1 MLIFSLHVAWY
12 TPTVTVVDYYQMLFT
27 IFSEFQEKVD
37 VTVNEEADTITY
49 YLRKVFTFNAE
60 LSGCRS
66 EDDDVI
72 ILNPGMVV
80 SQNYFNYY
88 YYYFYNLIQNYLKK
102 YCRMLSSN
110 KYQ

>member
-1 MLIFSLHVAWY
+1 MWHGWLLASLVS
-12 TPTVTVVDYYQMLFT
+12 D
-27 IFSEFQEKVD
+27 FSEFQEKVD

-66 EDDDVI
+66 EDDDVV

-80 SQNYFNYY
+80 SQNYD
-88 YYYFYNLIQNYLKK
+88 YNIKIFICK
-102 YCRMLSSN
+102 IVSSN